1 MAKRGRL
8 SAPISA
14 RASRLESRGSRALG
28 RRLPR
33 GHGRAHMAGA
43 GHADN
48 RLMAVLP
55 DEYSR
60 VNLSSDPI
68 YRYLHITKGGPGGV
82 PGRAAE
88 QDLVDSPWLQ
98 RLRRIHQLQSAWWV
112 FATAEH
118 SRFQHALGAMHLAGE
133 WARHLHPT
141 LSASCSG
148 TPSIALVEETMRMA
162 GLLHDV
168 GHGPFGHFFDE
179 NYLDTWGVDH
189 EVIGRALITGP
200 LAGLIGELGASPSA
214 DFEPGEGIDPRWVAY
229 LISARELDGFSPPGW
244 LAALQ
249 PALTGAFSADNMDYV
264 PRDSYICG
272 VSAGPVDVQRILHY
286 SFISERGL
294 TLHAHAAEAL
304 YMFLNSRLYLYHQV
318 YFHRTVRRIDLQ
330 LREVFRPTLALLL
343 GGNPLER
350 LDSYQ
355 SLTEWSLLS
364 DVDRWAREGEG
375 DRLELG
381 RAWAAIVARKLKWKL
396 VYQGLSDAR
405 DVPAGAFRVTR
416 QEFASRI
423 RAQLPERLRA
433 IEFEVDV
440 AAQESRAFN
449 PMTETAD
456 ILFYEP
462 LEGSYQQSRVLD
474 IFKRL
479 PVRMALLRIF
489 A

>member
-1 MAKRGRL
+1 L
-8 SAPISA
+8 VDETPS
-14 RASRLESRGSRALG
+14 
-28 RRLPR
+28 
-33 GHGRAHMAGA
+33 
-43 GHADN
+43 
-48 RLMAVLP
+48 
-55 DEYSR
+55 EYSR

-68 YRYLHITKGGPGGV
+68 YRYLRITKGGPEGV
-82 PGRAAE
+82 AGEAAE
-88 QDLVDSPWLQ
+88 QDLVDAAWLQ

-133 WARHLHPT
+133 WARHLHPS
-141 LSASCSG
+141 LKVACG
-148 TPSIALVEETMRMA
+148 DVPSSQLVEETMRMA

-179 NYLDTWGVDH
+179 NYLDTWGIDH

-200 LAGLIGELGASPSA
+200 LAGLIRELGASPSA
-214 DFEPGEGIDPRWVAY
+214 DFEPGERIDPRWVAY
-229 LISARELDGFSPPGW
+229 LISATALDGFTPPGW

-249 PALTGAFSADNMDYV
+249 PALTGPFSADNMDYV

-330 LREVFRPTLALLL
+330 LREVFRPTVELLL

-350 LDSYQ
+350 LHRFMP
-355 SLTEWSLLS
+355 LTEWSLLS
-364 DVDRWAREGEG
+364 DVDRWAQGSG
-375 DRLELG
+375 DSRRRELG
-381 RAWAAIVARKLKWKL
+381 EAWAAVVARKLKWKL
-396 VYQGLSDAR
+396 IYQGHTDAR
-405 DVPAGAFRVTR
+405 DVPSAALSVTR
-416 QEFASRI
+416 EQFAH
-423 RAQLPERLRA
+423 QLRERLPSSLRN
-433 IEFEVDV
+433 IVFEVDV

-462 LEGSYQQSRVLD
+462 LEDSYRQSRVLD
-474 IFKRL
+474 LFKRL
-479 PVRMALLRIF
+479 PVRMALFRIF
-489 A
+489 AHDETHRRELIKAANEVLGLTA

>member
-1 MAKRGRL
+1 VGDATG
-8 SAPISA
+8 
-14 RASRLESRGSRALG
+14 
-28 RRLPR
+28 
-33 GHGRAHMAGA
+33 
-43 GHADN
+43 
-48 RLMAVLP
+48 
-55 DEYSR
+55 EYSR
-60 VNLSSDPI
+60 VNLFSDPI
-68 YRYLHITKGGPGGV
+68 YRYLRVTKGGPGGAR
-82 PGRAAE
+82 GESSE
-88 QDLVDSPWLQ
+88 QDLIDAAWLQ

-133 WARHLHPT
+133 WARHLYPT
-141 LSASCSG
+141 LKESCGDVPSA
-148 TPSIALVEETMRMA
+148 ALVEETMRVA

-179 NYLDTWGVDH
+179 NYLDEWSLDH
-189 EVIGRALITGP
+189 EVIGRALITGQ
-200 LAGLIGELGASPSA
+200 LASLVGGLGAAPSA
-214 DFEPGEGIDPRWVAY
+214 DFEPGEEIDPRWVAY
-229 LISARELDGFSPPGW
+229 LISSAELEGFRAPGW
-244 LAALQ
+244 LTALK
-249 PALTGAFSADNMDYV
+249 PAMVGPYSADNMDYV

-272 VSAGPVDVQRILHY
+272 VAAGPVDVQRILHY

-304 YMFLNSRLYLYHQV
+304 YMFLNARLYLYHQV

-350 LDSYQ
+350 MDAYE

-364 DVDRWAREGEG
+364 DVDRWAREGKGE
-375 DRLELG
+375 RLELG

-405 DVPAGAFRVTR
+405 EVPAGAFRVTR
-416 QEFASRI
+416 EEFASKI
-423 RAQLPERLRA
+423 RAQLPDRLRS

-474 IFKRL
+474 LFKRL
-479 PVRMALLRIF
+479 PVQMSLFRIF
-489 A
+489 ARDDAHSRELIAAANAVLST